1 MQDLFGDLLEDLLVG
16 ENQILEG
23 KTTRWEDE
31 QKNSLILSFPDTDTS
46 EERVIFLG
54 LGNLAHKQIVKGILF
69 LAVEIAYLLFMI
81 EGGINNLYH
90 LITLG
95 GRAQEEVWNEAK
107 GIYEYTGGDM
117 TILFLLYGVATIFI
131 TVLFFM
137 IWRVNMKSAY
147 EVECRA
153 KEGKHINTIKE
164 DLEALVDKRLH
175 WTLLTLPI
183 LGIVIFTIL
192 PLVFMICMAFTSYS
206 KVGDHLT
213 IFHWVGL
220 KNFSTVLGMGNSI
233 GKTFWSVLGWTL
245 IWAVLATF
253 LNYILGMILAIVI
266 NRKTPVSRD
275 SGDSV
280 LFFPVQC
287 RCLYLF

>member
-1 MQDLFGDLLEDLLVG
+1 MASLKKRAKEFETPYPVTKAITKGDAVTKLSMLVM
-16 ENQILEG
+16 
-23 KTTRWEDE
+23 
-31 QKNSLILSFPDTDTS
+31 
-46 EERVIFLG
+46 G

-69 LAVEIAYLLFMI
+69 LAVEIAYILFMI

-153 KEGKHINTIKE
+153 KEGVSGTNIS
-164 DLEALVDKRLH
+164 LCM
-175 WTLLTLPI
+175 LL
-183 LGIVIFTIL
+183 
-192 PLVFMICMAFTSYS
+192 
-206 KVGDHLT
+206 
-213 IFHWVGL
+213 
-220 KNFSTVLGMGNSI
+220 
-233 GKTFWSVLGWTL
+233 GKTY
-245 IWAVLATF
+245 INCF
-253 LNYILGMILAIVI
+253 LWYVYSFICNLLSNSSYNSWFYNL
-266 NRKTPVSRD
+266 
-275 SGDSV
+275 
-280 LFFPVQC
+280 LFHLSSFN
-287 RCLYLF
+287 

>member
-1 MQDLFGDLLEDLLVG
+1 MASLKKRAKEFETPYPVTKAITKGDALTKLSMLVM
-16 ENQILEG
+16 
-23 KTTRWEDE
+23 
-31 QKNSLILSFPDTDTS
+31 
-46 EERVIFLG
+46 G

-175 WTLLTLPI
+175 
-183 LGIVIFTIL
+183 
-192 PLVFMICMAFTSYS
+192 
-206 KVGDHLT
+206 
-213 IFHWVGL
+213 
-220 KNFSTVLGMGNSI
+220 
-233 GKTFWSVLGWTL
+233 
-245 IWAVLATF
+245 
-253 LNYILGMILAIVI
+253 
-266 NRKTPVSRD
+266 
-275 SGDSV
+275 
-280 LFFPVQC
+280 
-287 RCLYLF
+287 